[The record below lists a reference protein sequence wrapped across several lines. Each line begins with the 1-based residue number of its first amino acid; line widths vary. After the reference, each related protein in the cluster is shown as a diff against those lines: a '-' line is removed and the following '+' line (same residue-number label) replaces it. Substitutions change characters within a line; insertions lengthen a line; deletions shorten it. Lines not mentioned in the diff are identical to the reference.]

1 MTRTEWHKKYGHTV
15 TSAAVAKSK
24 RSHKN
29 AIRRN
34 AKTTDNWMKK
44 YTGRVAGP
52 RKNERTM
59 PVGSPDGT
67 DPAIRAAKTS
77 A

>member
-1 MTRTEWHKKYGHTV
+1 MTPGEYYAKFGTKTGTK
-15 TSAAVAKSK
+15 AVARSK
-24 RSHKN
+24 RRESASK
-29 AIRRN
+29 RRN
-34 AKTTDNWMKK
+34 VNAANKLCKKTV
-44 YTGRVAGP
+44 GRPAGP

-67 DPAIRAAKTS
+67 DPQIRAAKTS